1 MLTPPVPIPTSSYFL
16 AYHLKS
22 RDASPAP
29 YALRAERARNRQI
42 SNGRLYLPLLSF
54 CCDSFS
60 VFTYARHRAHAGATC
75 RCGMNKFFL
84 MPDRTSPPLTRSPSP
99 FRGGKDQR
107 NKLRSLGAHVRGAG
121 TRKASAS
128 RVLLD
133 RRITY
138 SAISLGMLRMCVTV
152 CYHVIPGYA
161 PGSLSKM
168 TNRCTRLSLLS
179 F

>member
-1 MLTPPVPIPTSSYFL
+1 MLSPPVPIPIASYLL

-22 RDASPAP
+22 QDASPAP
-29 YALRAERARNRQI
+29 SALRAFMARNRQI
-42 SNGRLYLPLLSF
+42 SNGRLYLPILSDRCNYF
-54 CCDSFS
+54 C

-84 MPDRTSPPLTRSPSP
+84 MPDRTSPPLTRSPSH

-107 NKLRSLGAHVRGAG
+107 NKLRSLGAPVRGAG

-133 RRITY
+133 RRYTY

-168 TNRCTRLSLLS
+168 TNRCTRLSLPS